1 MRSPSHAASFYQKQR
16 YRQSGGGDHVRTD
29 TGCGRDI
36 GSVPRP
42 TYKENEA
49 SEKDSGNER
58 CNRAKA
64 PTLFEVK
71 APPVHGL
78 AARRY
83 DQLPALSLRCPGEYL
98 VLIFGGHPWVL
109 KQMRKSFG
117 RHYRPIFEV
126 RLRLVLVLPKL
137 GLPRVRRRKAFAAF
151 FTGLIVIADFQ
162 QIPSA
167 EYKLGT
173 CQPLD
178 ISIFAALD
186 LL

>member
-1 MRSPSHAASFYQKQR
+1 
-16 YRQSGGGDHVRTD
+16 
-29 TGCGRDI
+29 
-36 GSVPRP
+36 
-42 TYKENEA
+42 
-49 SEKDSGNER
+49 
-58 CNRAKA
+58 
-64 PTLFEVK
+64 
-71 APPVHGL
+71 
-78 AARRY
+78 
-83 DQLPALSLRCPGEYL
+83 
-98 VLIFGGHPWVL
+98 
-109 KQMRKSFG
+109 MRKSFG